1 MQPNES
7 GLGSTFPRLFKNAIG
22 SGKGP
27 EVSETPKVTPKFQH
41 VRLLL
46 AREKGH
52 PSGSRREGYDLLVPL
67 DQDGHLD
74 AAEWKLH
81 QAACRVRHFR
91 EAAEDRIG
99 LLRRK
104 PGGQWYF
111 DYAEGERDNETG
123 FKLGSE
129 QFIAG
134 EYVSVMSGGVMH
146 TYQVA
151 VVEKP

>member
-1 MQPNES
+1 LPKPES
-7 GLGSTFPRLFKNAIG
+7 ANATCQNK
-22 SGKGP
+22 KGA
-27 EVSETPKVTPKFQH
+27 EKVTEAPKITPKFRH

-52 PSGSRREGYDLLVPL
+52 PAGARDEGYDLLVPL
-67 DQDGHLD
+67 DRDGHLD
-74 AAEWKLH
+74 AGEWKQH
-81 QAACRVRHFR
+81 QKACRVRHFR
-91 EAAEDRIG
+91 PALEDRIG

-111 DYAEGERDNETG
+111 DYAEGDNDNEIG
-123 FKLGSE
+123 FKLGAE
-129 QFIAG
+129 RFTVG
-134 EYVSVMSGGVMH
+134 EYVSVSSAGVMH